1 MAPQVW
7 SRPLRRT
14 FRTYAGQ
21 PEESAPTS
29 QLANSSDERIDV
41 VREPSWNAWL
51 PLGLAR
57 LDRLDDLVEVSLE
70 PDPGAGVPGCEPLP

>member
-14 FRTYAGQ
+14 LRTYASQ

-29 QLANSSDERIDV
+29 QLPHSSDERIDV
-41 VREPSWNAWL
+41 VRKSSWNAWL
-51 PLGLAR
+51 PLGPAR
-57 LDRLDDLVEVSLE
+57 LDRLDGLVEVSLE
-70 PDPGAGVPGCEPLP
+70 PGPGAGVTGCEPLP